1 MLKMECDKELESLIS
16 QALLKV
22 ERNLSLPNNSLVDG
36 TPSPKISGDVRLK
49 KMEVRLD
56 QNFMTRVQEK
66 LIRHSKELQ
75 NRKRQSGAV
84 SKSSKQKRLF

>member
-56 QNFMTRVQEK
+56 QNFMTRVPEK
-66 LIRHSKELQ
+66 LIRHSKEL
-75 NRKRQSGAV
+75 
-84 SKSSKQKRLF
+84 